1 MARSLTLKQE
11 KFVQGLLKGLSQR
24 AAYKAAYDGKNMLD
38 KTVDE
43 RACVTLK
50 KPLVA
55 ARYAELKAKLAE
67 RNMVTIERVVQE
79 YARLAFFDPR
89 KLFNANGTPKTLSE
103 LDDDTAAAIAGL
115 EVSEIWEGFGEDRR
129 YVGDLKKYKIANKI
143 GALDSI
149 GKHLGM
155 FIERKEITGK
165 DRGPIELAL
174 SDADKMDLIRKVAS
188 DDGD

>member
-1 MARSLTLKQE
+1 MARKLTLKQE
-11 KFVQGLLKGLSQR
+11 TFVQGLMKGLTQY
-24 AAYKAAYDGKNMLD
+24 AAYKAAYDCGNMLRS
-38 KTVDE
+38 TIDE
-43 RACVTLK
+43 KACLALK
-50 KPLVA
+50 VPKVA
-55 ARYAELKAKLAE
+55 ARYQELKDKLAE

-89 KLFNANGTPKTLSE
+89 KLFNDDGTPKTLGE

-115 EVSEIWEGFGEDRR
+115 EVSEIWEGSGDERQ
-129 YVGDLKKYKIANKI
+129 YVGDLKKYKLANKL